1 MYTVSIVGRPN
12 VGKSSLFNR
21 ILGKRVA
28 VVDGTP
34 GVTRDRQYR
43 DATWDGCDF
52 TLVDTGGL
60 DVGAREG
67 MPLEIAKQAAIACEE
82 SDVILF
88 LVDAT
93 VGVTDMD
100 ALIARRL
107 RKEKSTVLLV
117 INKAESKKTQFET
130 GSFVSLGF
138 GEGRLVSA
146 LHGTGVGDLLDDI
159 CAALRT
165 NKKPPRRP
173 HDTVSGLRIAVV
185 GRPNAGKSSL
195 VNKLVKQDRMIV
207 TPMPATTRD
216 SIDTAMEHDGTPVVL
231 IDTAG
236 LRKKANVH
244 DAVEYYC
251 NVRSLESIRRCDV
264 CVLMIDSSLGIEEQ
278 DLKIVRQIMLLHKGA
293 LVCFNKWDIL
303 PKDHTTFDH
312 LVANARETY
321 MELRHV
327 PMVSISALTGQRA
340 TQVLDIAI
348 KIKARMET
356 RVPLADFKEK
366 VKEWERV
373 HPHPVTAKGGLRI
386 LSADQVAGAYP
397 IFRFFSANAKYAG
410 TSYKRYLANKIYE
423 TYDFEGCPV
432 GIEFHTVQ
440 KKARTTVQ
448 SPPDADTAHGEG
460 EQPT

>member
-43 DATWDGCDF
+43 DASWNGCDF

-67 MPLEIAKQAAIACEE
+67 MPLEIAKQVAIACEE

-107 RKEKSTVLLV
+107 RKEKSIVLLV
-117 INKAESKKTQFET
+117 INKAESKRSMFEI
-130 GSFVSLGF
+130 GDFVSLGL
-138 GEGRLVSA
+138 GEGLPVSA
-146 LHGTGVGDLLDDI
+146 LHGTSIGDLLDNV
-159 CAALRT
+159 CTALRT
-165 NKKPPRRP
+165 SKKPAKPFQP
-173 HDTVSGLRIAVV
+173 VSGLRIAIV

-195 VNKLVKQDRMIV
+195 VNKLVKEERMIV
-207 TPMPATTRD
+207 TPQPATTRD
-216 SIDTAMEHDGTPVVL
+216 SIDTAMDYNGTPVVL

-278 DLKIVRQIMLLHKGA
+278 DLKIIRQIMLLHKGA
-293 LVCFNKWDIL
+293 IVCFNKWDIF

-340 TQVLDIAI
+340 TQVIDIAI

-356 RVPLADFKEK
+356 RVPPADLRGK

-373 HPHPVTAKGGLRI
+373 HPHPVTTKGALKI
-386 LSADQVAGAYP
+386 LSADQVAGSYP
-397 IFRFFSANAKYAG
+397 IFRFFSKNAKYAG
-410 TSYKRYLANKIYE
+410 TSYKRFLANKIYE

-432 GIEFHTVQ
+432 AIEFHEIQ
-440 KKARTTVQ
+440 KKVQ
-448 SPPDADTAHGEG
+448 SGPDAVLSHS
-460 EQPT
+460 

>member
-28 VVDGTP
+28 VVDDTP

-67 MPLEIAKQAAIACEE
+67 IPLEIAKQAAIACEE
-82 SDVILF
+82 SDAILF
-88 LVDAT
+88 MVDAM
-93 VGVTDMD
+93 VGITDMD

-107 RKEKSTVLLV
+107 RKEKGAVLLV
-117 INKAESKKTQFET
+117 INKAESKRTQYET
-130 GSFVSLGF
+130 GAFVSLGF
-138 GEGRLVSA
+138 GEGHPISS
-146 LHGTGVGDLLDDI
+146 LHGTGVGDLLDEV
-159 CAALRT
+159 CTALRAR
-165 NKKPPRRP
+165 KVPPKNP
-173 HDTVSGLRIAVV
+173 HEAVSGLRIAIV

-195 VNKLVKQDRMIV
+195 VNKLIKQDRMIV
-207 TPMPATTRD
+207 TPQPATTRD
-216 SIDTAMEHDGTPVVL
+216 SIDTAMVHNGTPVVL

-244 DAVEYYC
+244 DDVEYYC
-251 NVRSLESIRRCDV
+251 NVRSIESIRRCDV

-278 DLKIVRQIMLLHKGA
+278 DLKIVRQIMLLHKGI
-293 LVCFNKWDIL
+293 LVCFNKWDIF

-340 TQVLDIAI
+340 TQVLDISI

-356 RVPLADFKEK
+356 KVPLADFKEN

-373 HPHPVTAKGGLRI
+373 HPHPVTTKGGLRI
-386 LSADQVAGAYP
+386 LAADQVAGAYP

-423 TYDFEGCPV
+423 TYDLEGCPV
-432 GIEFHTVQ
+432 GVEFHNVQ
-440 KKARTTVQ
+440 KKAHMVVQ
-448 SPPDADTAHGEG
+448 PTPYPVAAHLGG
-460 EQPT
+460 EQTT